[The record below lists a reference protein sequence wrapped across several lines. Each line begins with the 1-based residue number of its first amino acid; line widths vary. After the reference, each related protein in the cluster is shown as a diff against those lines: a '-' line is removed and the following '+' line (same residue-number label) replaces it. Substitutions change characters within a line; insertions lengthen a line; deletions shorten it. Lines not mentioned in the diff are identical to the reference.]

1 MLDIL
6 FPGKNKD
13 LDMQAVLAPLNSH
26 IKLIKRRLLVIGC
39 TILVFFVVAFTYA
52 KELIGWFSR
61 PFADDLIF
69 YGPTEAL
76 FAAIK
81 ISFLAGIVLSLPVIF
96 HQSWKF
102 IAPALL
108 PREQRMAIPIFLLA
122 GGLFALGML
131 FCNLVILPLVIK
143 FFVGFGVDRELS
155 PQLAVGL
162 FVDFNVKF
170 LLIMGFAFELPLI
183 MTLVARAGYVS
194 SEILAQNRKYAIMVA
209 LIVSALVTPD
219 ATLYTMLL
227 MAIPLMVMY
236 ELGIWGAKW
245 FGKARPQQPTEEN
258 PDDPSAEGGDN
269 TGTPSGTAGFR
280 VQ

>member
-1 MLDIL
+1 
-6 FPGKNKD
+6 
-13 LDMQAVLAPLNSH
+13 MQAVLAPLNSH

-81 ISFLAGIVLSLPVIF
+81 VSFLAGIVLSLPVIF
-96 HQSWKF
+96 HQCWKF
-102 IAPALL
+102 IEPALL

-131 FCNLVILPLVIK
+131 FCNLVILPLVIE

-162 FVDFNVKF
+162 FIDFNVKF
-170 LLIMGFAFELPLI
+170 LLVMGFAFELPLI

-194 SEILAQNRKYAIMVA
+194 SKVLAQYRKYAIMVA

-245 FGKARPQQPTEEN
+245 FGKARPQKPTEEN
-258 PDDPSAEGGDN
+258 LDDPSAEGGDN
-269 TGTPSGTAGFR
+269 TGTPSGTAGYR